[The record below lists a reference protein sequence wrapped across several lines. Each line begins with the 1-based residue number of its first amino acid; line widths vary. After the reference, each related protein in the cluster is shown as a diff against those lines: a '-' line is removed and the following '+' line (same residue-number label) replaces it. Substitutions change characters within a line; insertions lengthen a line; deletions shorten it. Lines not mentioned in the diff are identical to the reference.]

1 MFLEKPSFP
10 ISLELGQAQEK
21 VSILLEKKH
30 WNNFSFSTS
39 TLIFVPYWFF
49 SYDIF
54 EEDKKTKLVSSG
66 SNALNAFSR
75 EFEKKVSD
83 LEMIES
89 VSKTNSVDENI
100 EFRVLESKLSEQEAR
115 EIIPIKIASQENISR
130 ANLILSGLET
140 FFVPIWII
148 NIDLQERVIS
158 LRVNATTGE
167 IINADSVPNR
177 EKGFSEL
184 AKETINEL
192 ATPNGWFEYS
202 VGVISSFSNGVS
214 GKAKSSEL
222 DLQNPDV
229 QILVLAIIALIV
241 IIWVAYL

>member
-10 ISLELGQAQEK
+10 VSFELGGAEEK

-30 WNNFSFSTS
+30 WKNFSFSNS

-54 EEDKKTKLVSSG
+54 EEGKKTKHVSSG

-75 EFEKKVSD
+75 EFDKKISD
-83 LEMIES
+83 LELLDT

-100 EFRVLESKLSEQEAR
+100 DFRVLESKLSEAEVK
-115 EIIPIKIASQENISR
+115 EILPLKLASQENTSKN
-130 ANLILSGLET
+130 NLILSGVEMS
-140 FFVPIWII
+140 FVPVWVID
-148 NIDLQERVIS
+148 IDLQERIIS

-167 IINADSVPNR
+167 IINADSVPTR

-184 AKETINEL
+184 AKETISEL
-192 ATPNGWFEYS
+192 STPKGWFEYS
-202 VGVISSFSNGVS
+202 VGVLSSFSKGVS
-214 GKAKSSEL
+214 GKAVSSEL

-229 QILVLAIIALIV
+229 QILLLAVIALIV